1 MVNLEDECE
10 DGSMFIVEEK
20 ISTLVGNAS
29 INFKYCDVS
38 CCLKKAAEEK
48 PSIHDKAGLKLRFN
62 AFSSESDW
70 FSWSEDVVEDAM
82 LTFN

>member
-1 MVNLEDECE
+1 MVNLVDECE
-10 DGSMFIVEEK
+10 DGSVFMVEEK
-20 ISTLVGNAS
+20 INTLVGNAS

-48 PSIHDKAGLKLRFN
+48 ASIHDKAGLKLRFN
-62 AFSSESDW
+62 AFSSDSVR
-70 FSWSEDVVEDAM
+70 FSLSEDAVKDAM